1 MAIPIHNSED
11 EELEIFLDK
20 LFADRKLDFR
30 SYNRN
35 YLKRR
40 IAMRMCTNKVRTYS
54 QYLGVLINNP
64 REYEDLFDALTINVS
79 EFFRD
84 SETFRVVRNLLLPEL
99 IRYKRKENRRIIR
112 IWSAGCAGG
121 EEAFSVAILLREML
135 EAKIN
140 DFFINIYGTDIDKG
154 SLERAR
160 RAEYPRSSLKEVN
173 EYLLTKYFTPLEKV
187 HPVRNKFLTGQADK
201 VSGEKKQSSLTGF
214 TPVDERFKVKDEV
227 REMVKFQYHNLI
239 SDSALKKVDVI
250 LCRNVV
256 IYFDKDLQQRLFM
269 KFYNALNRGGF
280 FVMGRV
286 ETLSEEAKNLFKT
299 VDLTE
304 RIYRKL

>member
-1 MAIPIHNSED
+1 MTIYNNSED
-11 EELEIFLDK
+11 EELEALLVKIFV
-20 LFADRKLDFR
+20 DRGIDFR
-30 SYNRN
+30 SYDRK

-40 IAMRMCTNKVRTYS
+40 IAVRMRVSKVSAYS

-64 REYEDLFDALTINVS
+64 REYEDLFNALTINVS
-79 EFFRD
+79 EFFRN
-84 SETFRVVRNLLLPEL
+84 SETFKIVRNLVLPEL

-140 DFFINIYGTDIDKG
+140 DFFINIYGTDIDRG

-160 RAEYPRSSLKEVN
+160 QAEYQLSSLKGVN
-173 EYLLTKYFTPLEKV
+173 KYLLTKY
-187 HPVRNKFLTGQADK
+187 
-201 VSGEKKQSSLTGF
+201 F

-227 REMVKFQYHNLI
+227 RGMVKFQHHNLI

-256 IYFDKDLQQRLFM
+256 IYFDKDLQRRLFM
-269 KFYNALNRGGF
+269 KFYNALNRGGLF
-280 FVMGRV
+280 IMGKV
-286 ETLSEEAKNLFKT
+286 ETLSGEAKNLFKT

-304 RIYRKL
+304 RIYRK